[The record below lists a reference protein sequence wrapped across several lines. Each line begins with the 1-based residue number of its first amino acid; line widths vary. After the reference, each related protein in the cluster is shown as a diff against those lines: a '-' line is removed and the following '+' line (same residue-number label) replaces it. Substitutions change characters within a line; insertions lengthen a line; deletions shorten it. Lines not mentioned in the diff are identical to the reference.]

1 LQIEMR
7 IKIMKMSKILACTLS
22 FFMAIS
28 GTSFGAEVNVYS
40 ARGEDLI
47 KPALDTFTEQTGIKV
62 NLITESA
69 DALIR
74 RIQLEGVNSPADVLL
89 TVDAGRLF
97 RAKKAGILASLES
110 PILTQRIPS
119 AYRDPDNQW
128 FGLSLRSRVIMFDK
142 SRVSAEE
149 ISSYEDLA
157 DPKWKGEICIRSS
170 GNIYNQSLLAS
181 LIEHHGEE
189 ATEVWAE
196 GLVSNMARRPQGGD
210 RDQIRAAVAGQCKLA
225 VANTYYLAG
234 MLSSGVDTDVEI
246 AQQIGV
252 IWPNQDNRGA
262 HMNVSGAGLVKTSKN
277 SEEARQL
284 IEFLSDDYAQQWY
297 SEVNNEYSVRA
308 DIPVSSTLQGFGGF
322 KADQLNLEAL
332 GKNNEAAVRL
342 ADRAGWQ

>member
-1 LQIEMR
+1 
-7 IKIMKMSKILACTLS
+7 MKMGNRLACIVI

-28 GTSFGAEVNVYS
+28 GISSGAEVNVYS

-47 KPALDTFTEQTGIKV
+47 KPALDIFTEQTGIKV

-74 RIQLEGVNSPADVLL
+74 RIELEGANSPADVLL

-97 RAKKAGILASLES
+97 RAKEAGILASLKS

-234 MLSSGVDTDVEI
+234 MLNSDVNTDVEV
-246 AQQIGV
+246 AQKIGV
-252 IWPNQDNRGA
+252 LWPNQDDRGA
-262 HMNVSGAGLVKTSKN
+262 HMNVSGAGLIKGSKN
-277 SEEARQL
+277 VEEARQL
-284 IEFLSDDYAQQWY
+284 IEFLSDDYAQGWY

-308 DIPVSSTLQGFGGF
+308 DIPVSTTLQGFGPF
-322 KADQLNLEAL
+322 KADQLNLEVL

>member
-1 LQIEMR
+1 
-7 IKIMKMSKILACTLS
+7 MKMGNRLACTLI
-22 FFMAIS
+22 FFMTIS
-28 GTSFGAEVNVYS
+28 GISSGAEVNVYS

-74 RIQLEGVNSPADVLL
+74 RIELEGANSPADVLL

-97 RAKKAGILASLES
+97 RAKEAGILASLKS

-234 MLSSGVDTDVEI
+234 MLNSDVDTDVEV
-246 AQQIGV
+246 AQKIGV
-252 IWPNQDNRGA
+252 LWPNQDNRGA
-262 HMNVSGAGLVKTSKN
+262 HMNVSGAGLIKGSKN
-277 SEEARQL
+277 VEEARQL
-284 IEFLSDDYAQQWY
+284 IEFLSDDYAQGWY

-308 DIPVSSTLQGFGGF
+308 DIPVSTTLQGFGPF
-322 KADQLNLEAL
+322 KADQLNLEVL

>member
-1 LQIEMR
+1 
-7 IKIMKMSKILACTLS
+7 MKMGNKLACTLI

-28 GTSFGAEVNVYS
+28 GISSGAEVNVYS

-74 RIQLEGVNSPADVLL
+74 RIELEGTNSPADVLL

-97 RAKKAGILASLES
+97 RAKEAGILASLKS

-234 MLSSGVDTDVEI
+234 MLNSDVGTDVEV
-246 AQQIGV
+246 AQKIGV
-252 IWPNQDNRGA
+252 LWPNQDNRGA
-262 HMNVSGAGLVKTSKN
+262 HMNVSGAGLIKGSKN
-277 SEEARQL
+277 VEEARQL
-284 IEFLSDDYAQQWY
+284 IEFLSDDYAQGWY

-308 DIPVSSTLQGFGGF
+308 DIPVSTTLQGFGPF
-322 KADQLNLEAL
+322 KADQLNLEVL

>member
-1 LQIEMR
+1 MVKKQL
-7 IKIMKMSKILACTLS
+7 LS
-22 FFMAIS
+22 FAACAAFVAAGVVS
-28 GTSFGAEVNVYS
+28 AAEVNVYS
-40 ARGEDLI
+40 ARSEELI
-47 KPALDTFTEQTGIKV
+47 KPALDRFSEETGIEV
-62 NLITESA
+62 NLITETA

-74 RIQLEGVNSPADVLL
+74 RIELEGANSPADVLL

-97 RAKKAGILASLES
+97 RAKEAGILAPLES
-110 PILTQRIPS
+110 DILTQRIPA

-142 SRVSAEE
+142 SRVSAAE
-149 ISSYEDLA
+149 ISRYEDLA
-157 DPKWKGEICIRSS
+157 DPRWKGEICIRSS

-181 LIEHHGEE
+181 LIEHLGEA
-189 ATEVWAE
+189 ATEAWAE
-196 GLVSNMARRPQGGD
+196 GLVANMARRPQGGD

-225 VANTYYLAG
+225 VSNTYYLAG
-234 MLSSGVDTDVEI
+234 MLNSGVAADIEVAE
-246 AQQIGV
+246 QIGV
-252 IWPNQDNRGA
+252 IWPNQADRGA
-262 HMNVSGAGLVKTSKN
+262 HMNVSGAGVISTAKN
-277 SEEARQL
+277 PNEARQL

-308 DIPVSSTLQGFGGF
+308 DIPVSSTLRGFGEF

>member
-1 LQIEMR
+1 
-7 IKIMKMSKILACTLS
+7 MKMSKILACTLS

-47 KPALDTFTEQTGIKV
+47 KPALDPFTEQTGIKV

-74 RIQLEGVNSPADVLL
+74 RIQLEGANSPADVLL

-97 RAKKAGILASLES
+97 RAKEAGILASLES

>member
-1 LQIEMR
+1 
-7 IKIMKMSKILACTLS
+7 MKMGNRLACTLI

-28 GTSFGAEVNVYS
+28 GISSGAEVNVYS

-74 RIQLEGVNSPADVLL
+74 RIELEGANSPADVLL

-97 RAKKAGILASLES
+97 RAKEAGILASLKS

-210 RDQIRAAVAGQCKLA
+210 RDQIRATVAGQCKLA

-234 MLSSGVDTDVEI
+234 MLNSDVDTDVEV
-246 AQQIGV
+246 AQKIGV

-262 HMNVSGAGLVKTSKN
+262 HMNVSGAGLIKGSKN
-277 SEEARQL
+277 VEEARQL
-284 IEFLSDDYAQQWY
+284 IEFLSDDYAQGWY

-308 DIPVSSTLQGFGGF
+308 DIPVSTTLQGFGPF
-322 KADQLNLEAL
+322 KADQLNLEVL

>member
-1 LQIEMR
+1 
-7 IKIMKMSKILACTLS
+7 MKMGNRLACIVI

-28 GTSFGAEVNVYS
+28 GISSGAEVNVYS

-74 RIQLEGVNSPADVLL
+74 RIELEGANSPADVLL

-97 RAKKAGILASLES
+97 RAKEAGILASLKS

-234 MLSSGVDTDVEI
+234 MLNSDVNTDVEV
-246 AQQIGV
+246 AQKIGV
-252 IWPNQDNRGA
+252 LWPNQDDRGA
-262 HMNVSGAGLVKTSKN
+262 HMNVSGAGLIKGSKN
-277 SEEARQL
+277 VEEARQL
-284 IEFLSDDYAQQWY
+284 IEFLSDDYAQGWY

-308 DIPVSSTLQGFGGF
+308 DIPVSTTLQGFGPF
-322 KADQLNLEAL
+322 KADQLNLEVL

>member
-1 LQIEMR
+1 
-7 IKIMKMSKILACTLS
+7 MKMGNRLACTLI

-28 GTSFGAEVNVYS
+28 GISSGAEVNVYS

-74 RIQLEGVNSPADVLL
+74 RIELEGANSPADVLL

-97 RAKKAGILASLES
+97 RAKEAGILASLES

-210 RDQIRAAVAGQCKLA
+210 RDQIRATVAGQCKLA

-234 MLSSGVDTDVEI
+234 MLNSDVDTDVEV
-246 AQQIGV
+246 AQKIGV

-262 HMNVSGAGLVKTSKN
+262 HMNVSGAGLIKGSKN
-277 SEEARQL
+277 VEEARQL
-284 IEFLSDDYAQQWY
+284 IEFLSDDYAQGWY

-308 DIPVSSTLQGFGGF
+308 DIPVSTTLQGFGPF
-322 KADQLNLEAL
+322 KADQLNLEVL

>member
-1 LQIEMR
+1 
-7 IKIMKMSKILACTLS
+7 MKMGNRLACTLI

-28 GTSFGAEVNVYS
+28 GISSGAEVNVYS

-74 RIQLEGVNSPADVLL
+74 RIELEGANSPADVLL

-97 RAKKAGILASLES
+97 RAKEAGILASLKS

-234 MLSSGVDTDVEI
+234 MLNSDVNTDVEV
-246 AQQIGV
+246 AQKIGV
-252 IWPNQDNRGA
+252 LWPNQDNRGA
-262 HMNVSGAGLVKTSKN
+262 HMNVSGAGLIKGSKN
-277 SEEARQL
+277 VEEARQL
-284 IEFLSDDYAQQWY
+284 IEFLSDDYAQGWY

-308 DIPVSSTLQGFGGF
+308 DIPVSTTLQGFGPF
-322 KADQLNLEAL
+322 KADQLNLEVL

>member
-1 LQIEMR
+1 
-7 IKIMKMSKILACTLS
+7 MKMGNRLACKLI

-28 GTSFGAEVNVYS
+28 GISSGAEVNVYS

-74 RIQLEGVNSPADVLL
+74 RIELEGANSPADVLL

-97 RAKKAGILASLES
+97 RAKEAGILASLKS

-234 MLSSGVDTDVEI
+234 MLNSDVDTDVEV
-246 AQQIGV
+246 AQKIGV
-252 IWPNQDNRGA
+252 LWPNQDNRGA
-262 HMNVSGAGLVKTSKN
+262 HMNVSGAGLIKGSKN
-277 SEEARQL
+277 VEEARQL
-284 IEFLSDDYAQQWY
+284 IEFLSDDYAQGWY

-308 DIPVSSTLQGFGGF
+308 DIPVSTTLQGFGPF
-322 KADQLNLEAL
+322 KADQLNLEVL

>member
-1 LQIEMR
+1 
-7 IKIMKMSKILACTLS
+7 MKMGNKLACTLI

-28 GTSFGAEVNVYS
+28 GISSGAEVNVYS

-74 RIQLEGVNSPADVLL
+74 RIELEGANSPADVLL

-97 RAKKAGILASLES
+97 RAKEAGILASLKS

-210 RDQIRAAVAGQCKLA
+210 RDQIRATVAGQCKLA

-234 MLSSGVDTDVEI
+234 MLNSDVDTDVEV
-246 AQQIGV
+246 AQKIGV

-262 HMNVSGAGLVKTSKN
+262 HMNVSGAGLIKGSKN
-277 SEEARQL
+277 VEEARQL
-284 IEFLSDDYAQQWY
+284 IEFLSDDYAQGWY

-308 DIPVSSTLQGFGGF
+308 DIPVSTTLQGFGPF
-322 KADQLNLEAL
+322 EADQLNLEVL

>member
-1 LQIEMR
+1 M
-7 IKIMKMSKILACTLS
+7 KIMKMGNRLACTLI

-28 GTSFGAEVNVYS
+28 GISSGAEVNVYS

-74 RIQLEGVNSPADVLL
+74 RIELEGANSPADVLL

-97 RAKKAGILASLES
+97 RAKEAGILASLKS

-234 MLSSGVDTDVEI
+234 MLNSDVDTDVEV
-246 AQQIGV
+246 AQKIGV
-252 IWPNQDNRGA
+252 LWPNQDNRGA
-262 HMNVSGAGLVKTSKN
+262 HMNVSGAGLIKGSKN
-277 SEEARQL
+277 VEEARQL
-284 IEFLSDDYAQQWY
+284 IEFLSDDYAQGWY

-308 DIPVSSTLQGFGGF
+308 DIPVSTTLQGFGPF
-322 KADQLNLEAL
+322 KADQLNLEVL

>member
-1 LQIEMR
+1 
-7 IKIMKMSKILACTLS
+7 MKMGNRLACTLI

-28 GTSFGAEVNVYS
+28 GISSGAEVNVYS

-74 RIQLEGVNSPADVLL
+74 RIELEGANSPADVLL

-97 RAKKAGILASLES
+97 RAKEAGILASLKS

-189 ATEVWAE
+189 ATEAWAE

-234 MLSSGVDTDVEI
+234 MLNSDVDTDVEV
-246 AQQIGV
+246 AQKIGV
-252 IWPNQDNRGA
+252 LWPNQDNRGA
-262 HMNVSGAGLVKTSKN
+262 HMNVSGAGLIKGSKN
-277 SEEARQL
+277 VEEARQL
-284 IEFLSDDYAQQWY
+284 IEFLSDDYAQGWY

-308 DIPVSSTLQGFGGF
+308 DIPVSTTLQGFGPF
-322 KADQLNLEAL
+322 KADQLNLEVL

>member
-1 LQIEMR
+1 
-7 IKIMKMSKILACTLS
+7 MKMSKILACTLS

-97 RAKKAGILASLES
+97 RAKEAGILASLES

-308 DIPVSSTLQGFGGF
+308 DIPVSSTLQGFGEF

>member
-1 LQIEMR
+1 
-7 IKIMKMSKILACTLS
+7 MKMGNRLACTLI

-28 GTSFGAEVNVYS
+28 GISSGAEVNVYS

-74 RIQLEGVNSPADVLL
+74 RIEIEGANSPADVLL

-97 RAKKAGILASLES
+97 RAKEAGILASLKS

-234 MLSSGVDTDVEI
+234 MLNSDVNTDVEV
-246 AQQIGV
+246 AQKIGV
-252 IWPNQDNRGA
+252 LWPNQDDRGA
-262 HMNVSGAGLVKTSKN
+262 HMNVSGAGLIKGSKN
-277 SEEARQL
+277 VEEARQL
-284 IEFLSDDYAQQWY
+284 IEFLSDDYAQGWY

-308 DIPVSSTLQGFGGF
+308 DIPVSTTLQGFGPF
-322 KADQLNLEAL
+322 KADQLNLEVL

>member
-1 LQIEMR
+1 
-7 IKIMKMSKILACTLS
+7 MKMGKRLACTLI
-22 FFMAIS
+22 FFMTIS
-28 GTSFGAEVNVYS
+28 GISSGAEVNVYS

-47 KPALDTFTEQTGIKV
+47 KPALDTFTEQTGIEV

-74 RIQLEGVNSPADVLL
+74 RIELEGANSPADVLL

-97 RAKKAGILASLES
+97 RAKEAGILASLES

-234 MLSSGVDTDVEI
+234 MLNSDVDTDVEV
-246 AQQIGV
+246 AQKIGV

-262 HMNVSGAGLVKTSKN
+262 HMNVSGAGLIKGSKN
-277 SEEARQL
+277 VEEARQL
-284 IEFLSDDYAQQWY
+284 IEFLSDDYAQGWY

-308 DIPVSSTLQGFGGF
+308 DIPVSTTLQGFGPF
-322 KADQLNLEAL
+322 KADQLNLEVL

>member
-1 LQIEMR
+1 MR
-7 IKIMKMSKILACTLS
+7 IKIMKMGNRLACTLI

-28 GTSFGAEVNVYS
+28 GISSGAEVNVYS

-74 RIQLEGVNSPADVLL
+74 RIELEGANSPADVLL

-97 RAKKAGILASLES
+97 RAKEAGILASLKS

-196 GLVSNMARRPQGGD
+196 ALVSNMARRPQGGD

-234 MLSSGVDTDVEI
+234 MLNSDVDTDVEV
-246 AQQIGV
+246 AQKIGV
-252 IWPNQDNRGA
+252 LWPNQDNRGA
-262 HMNVSGAGLVKTSKN
+262 HMNVSGAGLIKGSKN
-277 SEEARQL
+277 VEEARQL
-284 IEFLSDDYAQQWY
+284 IEFLSDDYAQGWY

-308 DIPVSSTLQGFGGF
+308 DIPVSTTLQGFGPF
-322 KADQLNLEAL
+322 KADQLNLEVL

>member
-1 LQIEMR
+1 
-7 IKIMKMSKILACTLS
+7 MKMGNRLACTLI

-28 GTSFGAEVNVYS
+28 GISSGAEVNVYS

-74 RIQLEGVNSPADVLL
+74 RIELEGANSPADVLL

-97 RAKKAGILASLES
+97 RAKEAGILASLKS

-234 MLSSGVDTDVEI
+234 MLNSDVNTDVEV
-246 AQQIGV
+246 AQKIGV
-252 IWPNQDNRGA
+252 LWPNQDDRGA
-262 HMNVSGAGLVKTSKN
+262 HMNVSGAGLIKGSKN
-277 SEEARQL
+277 VEEARQL
-284 IEFLSDDYAQQWY
+284 IEFLSDDYAQGWY

-308 DIPVSSTLQGFGGF
+308 DIPVSTTLQGFGPF
-322 KADQLNLEAL
+322 KADQLNLEVL

>member
-1 LQIEMR
+1 M
-7 IKIMKMSKILACTLS
+7 KIGNRLACTLI
-22 FFMAIS
+22 FFMATSGIS
-28 GTSFGAEVNVYS
+28 SGAEVNVYS

-74 RIQLEGVNSPADVLL
+74 RIELEGANSPADVLL

-97 RAKKAGILASLES
+97 RAKEAGILASLKS

-196 GLVSNMARRPQGGD
+196 ALVSNMARRPQGGD

-234 MLSSGVDTDVEI
+234 MLNSDVDTDVEV
-246 AQQIGV
+246 AQKIGV
-252 IWPNQDNRGA
+252 LWPNQDNRGA
-262 HMNVSGAGLVKTSKN
+262 HMNVSGAGLIKGSKN
-277 SEEARQL
+277 VEEARQL
-284 IEFLSDDYAQQWY
+284 IEFLSDDYAQGWY

-308 DIPVSSTLQGFGGF
+308 DIPVSTTLQGFGPF
-322 KADQLNLEAL
+322 KADQLNLEVL

>member
-1 LQIEMR
+1 
-7 IKIMKMSKILACTLS
+7 MKMGNRLACTLI

-28 GTSFGAEVNVYS
+28 GISSGAEVNVYS

-74 RIQLEGVNSPADVLL
+74 RIELEGANSPADVLL

-97 RAKKAGILASLES
+97 RAKEAGILASLKS

-234 MLSSGVDTDVEI
+234 MLNSDVNTDVEV
-246 AQQIGV
+246 AQKIGV
-252 IWPNQDNRGA
+252 LWPNQDDRGA
-262 HMNVSGAGLVKTSKN
+262 HMNVSGAGLIKGSKN
-277 SEEARQL
+277 VEEARQL
-284 IEFLSDDYAQQWY
+284 IEFLSDDYAQGWY
-297 SEVNNEYSVRA
+297 SEVNNAYSVRA
-308 DIPVSSTLQGFGGF
+308 DIPVSTTLQGFGPF
-322 KADQLNLEAL
+322 KADQLNLEVL

>member
-1 LQIEMR
+1 
-7 IKIMKMSKILACTLS
+7 MKMGNRLACTLI

-28 GTSFGAEVNVYS
+28 GISSGAEVNVYS

-74 RIQLEGVNSPADVLL
+74 RIELEGANSPADVLL

-97 RAKKAGILASLES
+97 RAKEAGILASLKS

-234 MLSSGVDTDVEI
+234 MLNSDVDTDVEV
-246 AQQIGV
+246 AQKIGV
-252 IWPNQDNRGA
+252 LWPNQDNRGA
-262 HMNVSGAGLVKTSKN
+262 HMNVSGAGLIKGSKN
-277 SEEARQL
+277 VEEARQL
-284 IEFLSDDYAQQWY
+284 IEFLSDDYAQGWY

-308 DIPVSSTLQGFGGF
+308 DIPVSTTLQGFGPF
-322 KADQLNLEAL
+322 KADQLNLEVL

>member
-1 LQIEMR
+1 
-7 IKIMKMSKILACTLS
+7 MKMGNKLACTLI

-28 GTSFGAEVNVYS
+28 GISSGAEVNVYS

-74 RIQLEGVNSPADVLL
+74 RIELEGANSPADVLL

-97 RAKKAGILASLES
+97 RAKEAGILASLKS

-308 DIPVSSTLQGFGGF
+308 DIPVSSTLQGFGEF